1 MDVKKEK
8 LSAFFNGKGFYAAL
22 AVGAVS
28 LFAVG
33 IINTNTISNDNNSLA
48 KNPSNQ
54 IVENIQQGEDT
65 KENTNAINENTG
77 IRQDNGKNIET
88 PTDVEKQKENN
99 PKERQKNDLQSSD
112 IPDLVEPEVTET
124 KVQNENGE
132 KLPTEGIV
140 AEVLSTESQI
150 SNLTF
155 NEEEGLVWPVQGEI
169 LLDYSMEKP
178 IFFQTLA
185 QYKCNSA
192 LVIEAKEGTEVY
204 SATKAII
211 TDIATTDE
219 TGVTITAAIGNDYQI
234 IYGQLT
240 DVQVKV
246 GDVVEKGAV
255 LGTVAA
261 PTKYYVEEG
270 SNLYFK
276 VLENEEPM
284 NPLLLLN

>member
-99 PKERQKNDLQSSD
+99 PKEHQKNDLQSSD